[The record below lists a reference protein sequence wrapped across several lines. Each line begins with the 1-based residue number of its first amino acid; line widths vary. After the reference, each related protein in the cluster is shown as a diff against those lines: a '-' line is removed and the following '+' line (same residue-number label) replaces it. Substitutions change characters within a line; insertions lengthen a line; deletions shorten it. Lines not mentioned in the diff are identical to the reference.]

1 MKKKLAIITW
11 DAISVAL
18 YAQQAHTFFGEDLEI
33 QTYSVQAGQ
42 TQNILP
48 ADAYLVSTC
57 AFSDRDIDQLLP
69 PNSNVVISEVH
80 ITRKGLSRL
89 IGIPRNTPALLVNIN
104 QAMVTETAAMLNQL
118 GITNIQFI
126 PYYPGAPEPPRVH
139 CAITTGEVRYVPD
152 WVEQVID
159 LGPRLLSGNTFIAL
173 AFHLKMESILMNP
186 EFQAYLSSLA
196 ERSYGIEKMIQ
207 RSVQIQSLA
216 NLFQQTQDAGVI
228 GVDANGSVFFCSP
241 KAAELLETSVERF
254 LGQTAQDV
262 LSVFPFRE
270 CFANRKTIHNRAV
283 EFQGLRLSVTIQ
295 PFYQNR
301 NLAGCFCMFQQPQD
315 REKQKSSRQSL
326 SMGHVTKY
334 TFDSLI
340 GESQAMLNA
349 KALAKKMAASKAA
362 VLITG
367 ESGTG
372 KELFAHAI
380 HAASARA
387 QYPFV
392 AINCAA
398 MPDSLLESQLFGYEE
413 GAFTGAKKKGHIGF
427 FETARNGT
435 LFLDEI
441 EAMSPMLQAKLLRV
455 IQEKEIVRLGG
466 VDVIHVDFRII
477 AASNED
483 LPTIVREGGFRKDL
497 FYRLNVLPLQLPPLR
512 ERGMDI
518 QLLFEHIRR
527 TIQGEFTLSQPALQ
541 VLLNHR
547 WDGNIRELRNCVEY
561 LACLEKNVIEPEDLP
576 FGIQCASAEKRS
588 LSLPDPAASSQKDQ
602 AVRQLC
608 QCAGRNLDKYR
619 FLLHQLSVNPSMGRK
634 VLSKLAEEEQLL
646 LTEQS
651 IRTMMGHLER
661 LGIVEIQRG
670 RSGTHL
676 TALGREVSDAL
687 ND

>member
-1 MKKKLAIITW
+1 MRKTLAIITW
-11 DAISVAL
+11 DANSVAL
-18 YAQQAHTFFGEDLEI
+18 YAQQVRTFFGEELEI

-42 TQNILP
+42 TRNILA

-69 PNSNVVISEVH
+69 AGSNVVISEVH
-80 ITRKGLSRL
+80 ITRKGLSQL
-89 IGIPRNTPALLVNIN
+89 MGIPRNTPALLVNIN

-118 GITNIQFI
+118 GVTNIQFI
-126 PYYPGAPEPPRVH
+126 PYYPGAPEPPRVS
-139 CAITTGEVRYVPD
+139 CAITTGEKRYVPE

-173 AFHLKMESILMNP
+173 AYHLKMESILTNP

-196 ERSYGIEKMIQ
+196 ERSYGIEQMIQ

-254 LGQTAQDV
+254 LGQTAQEV
-262 LSVFPFRE
+262 LSVFPFAE
-270 CFANRKTIHNRAV
+270 CFANRKTIHNRSV
-283 EFQGLRLSVTIQ
+283 EFQGLRLIVTIQ
-295 PFYQNR
+295 PFYQKR
-301 NLAGCFCMFQQPQD
+301 NLAGCFCMFQQHQD
-315 REKQKSSRQSL
+315 REKQKSGRQSQ

-334 TFDSLI
+334 TFDSII
-340 GESQAMLNA
+340 GESQVMLNA

-380 HAASARA
+380 HAASSRA

-398 MPDSLLESQLFGYEE
+398 IPDSLLESQLFGYEE
-413 GAFTGAKKKGHIGF
+413 GAFTGAKKSGHIGF
-427 FETARNGT
+427 FEIARKGT

-466 VDVIHVDFRII
+466 VDVINVDFRII

-512 ERGMDI
+512 DRGMDI

-527 TIQGEFTLSQPALQ
+527 TIQGEFTLSQQALQ
-541 VLLNHR
+541 ILLNHP

-561 LACLEKNVIEPEDLP
+561 LACLEKAVIEPEDLP
-576 FGIQCASAEKRS
+576 FGIQCAPAKRNEP
-588 LSLPDPAASSQKDQ
+588 SLPEPAASPQREK
-602 AVRQLC
+602 AVAQLRR
-608 QCAGRNLDKYR
+608 CAGGNLEKYR
-619 FLLHQLSVNPSMGRK
+619 FLLRQLSVNPSMGRK
-634 VLSKLAEEEQLL
+634 ALARLAAEDGLL

-651 IRTMMGHLER
+651 IRTIMGHLEE

-676 TALGREVSDAL
+676 TALGREVSAELGD
-687 ND
+687 

>member
-1 MKKKLAIITW
+1 MKKRLAIITW
-11 DAISVAL
+11 DTNAVEL
-18 YAQQAHTFFGEDLEI
+18 YAQQVRTFFGDELEVD
-33 QTYSVQAGQ
+33 TYSAQAGQ
-42 TQNILP
+42 TDHIGP
-48 ADAYLVSTC
+48 ADTYLVSTC

-69 PNSNVVISEVH
+69 AGSNVVISEVH
-80 ITRKGLSRL
+80 ITRKGLTRL
-89 IGIPRNTPALLVNIN
+89 MGIPRNTKALLVNIN

-118 GITNIQFI
+118 GVTSIQFI
-126 PYYPGAPEPPRVH
+126 PYYPGAPEPPRVN
-139 CAITTGEVRYVPD
+139 CAITVGESRYVPE

-173 AFHLKMESILMNP
+173 AYHLKMESILINP

-196 ERSYGIEKMIQ
+196 ERSYGIEQMIQ

-228 GVDANGSVFFCSP
+228 GVDANGGIFFCSP
-241 KAAELLETSVERF
+241 KAAELLETPVERIF
-254 LGQTAQDV
+254 GQVAQEV
-262 LSVFPFRE
+262 LSVFPFQE
-270 CFANRKTIHNRAV
+270 SFANRKTIHNRPV
-283 EFQGLRLSVTIQ
+283 EFHGLRLTVSIQ
-295 PFYQNR
+295 PFYQHS
-301 NLAGCFCMFQQPQD
+301 NLAGCFCIFQQHQD
-315 REKQKSSRQSL
+315 REKWQQKAGRQPL

-349 KALAKKMAASKAA
+349 KALARKMAASKAA

-372 KELFAHAI
+372 KDLFAHAI
-380 HAASARA
+380 HAASSRA

-477 AASNED
+477 AASNVD

-497 FYRLNVLPLQLPPLR
+497 FYRLNVLPIQLPPLR

-518 QLLFEHIRR
+518 QLLFEHIRQN
-527 TIQGEFTLSQPALQ
+527 IQGEFTLSDAALQ
-541 VLLNHR
+541 VLLKHR

-561 LACLEKNVIEPEDLP
+561 LACLEKPVIEPEDLP
-576 FGIQCASAEKRS
+576 FGIQCASPEKGTPAKSDIPVLSEAEQT
-588 LSLPDPAASSQKDQ
+588 LQ
-602 AVRQLC
+602 ALRQS
-608 QCAGRNLDKYR
+608 AGGNLEKYR
-619 FLLHQLSVNPSMGRK
+619 FLLEQLAHCPSMGRK
-634 VLSKLAEEEQLL
+634 ALSQLAAAQEIL
-646 LTEQS
+646 LTEQN
-651 IRTMMGHLER
+651 IRTVMGHLER

-670 RSGTHL
+670 RGGTHL
-676 TALGREVSDAL
+676 TALGREVSAL
-687 ND
+687 L